1 MSKSAALVFWVLGA
15 VALVGVFVYFFVTKM
30 QASSDGSDGS
40 SAGSKNQTLSSIWD
54 FVFKGEDDAGLA
66 KNVSSF
72 FKNLFG
78 SKK

>member
-30 QASSDGSDGS
+30 QASSDGS
-40 SAGSKNQTLSSIWD
+40 SAGSENQTLSSIWD
-54 FVFKGEDDAGLA
+54 FVFKGDDDAGLA